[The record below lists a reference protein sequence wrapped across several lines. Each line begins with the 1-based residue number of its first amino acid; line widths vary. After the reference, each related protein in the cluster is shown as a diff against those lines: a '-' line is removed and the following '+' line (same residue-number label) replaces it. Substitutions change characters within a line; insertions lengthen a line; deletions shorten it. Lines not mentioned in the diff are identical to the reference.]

1 MGGQL
6 SGTANGLLGGV
17 RALPIEH
24 LWADDFA
31 ARLCYNGPEKD
42 SDHFVL
48 ENLVGVYSQIVFSSW
63 P

>member
-17 RALPIEH
+17 RARPIEH

-31 ARLCYNGPEKD
+31 ALHGYNQG
-42 SDHFVL
+42 
-48 ENLVGVYSQIVFSSW
+48 
-63 P
+63 